1 MLIFFTKDI
10 FAQTTPAAVGVDT
23 VRAAKKGAVS
33 GGDTGKA
40 GSSGGDTVKSATSGV
55 STGSTKPTTR
65 DTVIVAQQDSTRP
78 KSKKFIPVPKTA
90 TRLALIPGGGQI
102 YNRDYWKLPIVYLAV
117 GGGIYAYFLNS
128 IKYKDYLETYKSF
141 YDLDVNSKYY
151 GSIKQGLTPDSTKI
165 VRVRNLLNTNSE
177 YLPATR
183 DQAARGK
190 NYWRRNRGFS
200 LIVSGLIYS
209 LSIIEANVAAHL
221 KTFDLSEDLT
231 LRIEPKLQQPAMRT
245 PTPGLRIVFNI
256 K

>member
-1 MLIFFTKDI
+1 LKNWLLLGTLIFFSKGI
-10 FAQTTPAAVGVDT
+10 IAQTTPATVGVDT
-23 VRAAKKGAVS
+23 VRASKKSEVAGE
-33 GGDTGKA
+33 DTGKTA
-40 GSSGGDTVKSATSGV
+40 RSGV
-55 STGSTKPTTR
+55 LTGGTKPVAE
-65 DTVIVAQQDSTRP
+65 DTARVAQQDSTRS
-78 KSKKFIPVPKTA
+78 KSKRFIPVPKTA

-102 YNRDYWKLPIVYLAV
+102 YNRDYWKLPIVYLAF
-117 GGGIYAYFLNS
+117 GGGLYAYYLNS
-128 IKYKDYLETYKSF
+128 IKYKDYLDAYKSF
-141 YDLDVNSKYY
+141 YDLDKNSKNY
-151 GSIKQGLTPDSTKI
+151 GEIKEGLTADSTKM

-221 KTFDLSEDLT
+221 KTFDLSDDLS
-231 LRIEPKLQQPAMRT
+231 LRIEPKLNQPAMRT
-245 PTPGLRIVFNI
+245 PTPGLRLVFNI